1 MDLVTFP
8 SLKTTHFETYSDEAI
23 ALAKRYFRWRCEK
36 ENDWLGKRRFTEDEL
51 TSLITSYAEMTDIYA
66 DSLSLPDEDGL
77 YVPGLKYRQ
86 FLEQEDI
93 DPSSF
98 KEIELEVNDL
108 LIQAG
113 LQFHLIYH
121 DLHKG
126 ISPLKFRFPMFEEVW
141 EQTRAKDTPSKEYA
155 PPEGRRR
162 PGRPGID
169 YEWMKERLRKLEEAE
184 ELPPLEGPWKSEIA
198 EILLNDFMN
207 DYEGPK
213 PKSPPKMTTIRDNM
227 RNEFDALQARDEE
240 RYGTR

>member
-1 MDLVTFP
+1 MEFVNIP
-8 SLKTTHFETYSDEAI
+8 SLKKTHFDTYPDDAI
-23 ALAKRYFRWRCEK
+23 ALAKRFFRWRCER
-36 ENDWLGKRRFTEDEL
+36 ENERLGKVRFTEDEL
-51 TSLITSYAEMTDIYA
+51 AKVIASHAEMTGIYA
-66 DSLSLPDEDGL
+66 GTLNRPDEDRLGSVRL
-77 YVPGLKYRQ
+77 LGFV
-86 FLEQEDI
+86 EQEKVDL
-93 DPSSF
+93 SLY
-98 KEIELEVNDL
+98 KEIELELADL
-108 LIQAG
+108 LIQAE
-113 LQFHLIYH
+113 LQFHIIYH
-121 DLHKG
+121 DHHKG